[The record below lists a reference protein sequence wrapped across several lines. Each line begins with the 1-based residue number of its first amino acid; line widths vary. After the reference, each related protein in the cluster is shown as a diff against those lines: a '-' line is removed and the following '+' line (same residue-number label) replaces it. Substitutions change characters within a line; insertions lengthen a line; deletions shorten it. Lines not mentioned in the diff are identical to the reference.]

1 MVQGL
6 KDSKAVIELSSLTSE
21 ASVGTEAAPPSGG
34 MGGGGGGGGG
44 GSDPSCMDR
53 KYLVAACRSCSL
65 SSAVCRL
72 EDQLIAC

>member
-44 GSDPSCMDR
+44 SDPSCMDR
-53 KYLVAACRSCSL
+53 KYLVAA
-65 SSAVCRL
+65 
-72 EDQLIAC
+72 